1 MNLITAP
8 TKYILGNGFVCDL
21 DYLRSLPNINL
32 ILYEE
37 CAFLFSLF
45 ITLKIF
51 FTLNY
56 FQLMVLLF
64 YVLNTGNADA
74 VITESLPYC

>member
-1 MNLITAP
+1 MNLITTP
-8 TKYILGNGFVCDL
+8 TKYILGHSSFCNLG
-21 DYLRSLPNINL
+21 YLRFFPNINL

-45 ITLKIF
+45 ITLQIF

-56 FQLMVLLF
+56 FQLMMLLF
-64 YVLNTGNADA
+64 CVLNT
-74 VITESLPYC
+74 